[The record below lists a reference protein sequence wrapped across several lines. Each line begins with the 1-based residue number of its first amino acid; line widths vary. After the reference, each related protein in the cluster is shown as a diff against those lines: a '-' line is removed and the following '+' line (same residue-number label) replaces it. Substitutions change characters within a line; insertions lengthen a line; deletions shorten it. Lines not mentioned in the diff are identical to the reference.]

1 MRIAHH
7 EDRAVLVSPDGT
19 TAADLATA
27 SAGLFD
33 ADPALLYPRWPELVA
48 WYDEWE
54 PVWDIPVRR
63 EALGCPSPRP
73 RQIFAIGLNYAAHA
87 DETGLGRPEGLPPVF
102 TKFASS
108 LTGADVVVDLPEGD
122 IDWEVEVVAI
132 LGYGGR
138 DLTKA
143 DAWSAVAGLSVGQDL
158 SERARQ
164 LAGPAPQFSLWK
176 SFAGFAPVGP
186 WLVTPDELVNPDD
199 LRLSCTV
206 NDEVVQDGRTRHLI
220 SSIPSTIAELSR
232 VVELYPGDVIFT
244 GTPDGVGMG
253 RTPPRYLAAGDVLV
267 SRVEGI
273 GEIRQVLR

>member
-1 MRIAHH
+1 MRIANL
-7 EDRAVLVSPDGT
+7 EGRAVLVRTDGT
-19 TAADLATA
+19 LGADLAAA
-27 SAGLFD
+27 SDGLFA
-33 ADPALLYPRWPELVA
+33 ADPALLYPRWGELVA
-48 WYDEWE
+48 WYDGWE
-54 PVWDIPVRR
+54 PAWDLPLRPD
-63 EALGCPSPRP
+63 ALGCPSPRP

-87 DETGLGRPEGLPPVF
+87 DETGLGRPDGLPPVF

-122 IDWEVEVVAI
+122 VDWEVEVVAI
-132 LGYGGR
+132 LGSGGR
-138 DLTKA
+138 DLAEA

-176 SFAGFAPVGP
+176 SFAGFSPVGP
-186 WLVTPDELVNPDD
+186 WLVTPDELDDPDD
-199 LRLSCTV
+199 LRLGCTV
-206 NDEVVQDGRTRHLI
+206 NGEVVQDGRTRHLI
-220 SSIPSTIAELSR
+220 SSIPHTIAELSR
-232 VVELYPGDVIFT
+232 VVELYPGDVVFT

-253 RTPPRYLAAGDVLV
+253 RTPPRYLSAGDVLV